1 MGLLDEIIGK
11 FRGAQK
17 AMKYI
22 AMFRAVHWR
31 RASES
36 PDYATCAVADL
47 SINVDPGIIKW
58 FAIVVKCLKAID
70 PAVDTEHPVFKY
82 MSDQFKKDHTA
93 ELEVTI
99 SIKKR
104 GT

>member
-36 PDYATCAVADL
+36 PDYETCAVADL
-47 SINVDPGIIKW
+47 SVNVDPAIIKW
-58 FAIVVKCLKAID
+58 VAIVVKCLKALD
-70 PAVDTEHPVFKY
+70 PAVDTEHAVFKY
-82 MSDQFKKDHTA
+82 MSDEFKKGRHA

-99 SIKKR
+99 SIKR
-104 GT
+104 RE